1 MPPHKRTYLETTIG
15 KRKGRRAVR
24 PSIQKDSHIFSGFL
38 CYTNSYHS
46 NAERCDQEELN
57 AIRDANPNHNH
68 SAQSGP
74 GFKAVLGI
82 LLLVAGVLVT
92 GVVVYRRARW
102 SKAADKSAKDADEED
117 DEQVG
122 AGRGEII

>member
-1 MPPHKRTYLETTIG
+1 
-15 KRKGRRAVR
+15 
-24 PSIQKDSHIFSGFL
+24 L
-38 CYTNSYHS
+38 CYTNSYYS

-68 SAQSGP
+68 SAQSGPQSGP

-117 DEQVG
+117 DEQLG
-122 AGRGEII
+122 EGRGEII